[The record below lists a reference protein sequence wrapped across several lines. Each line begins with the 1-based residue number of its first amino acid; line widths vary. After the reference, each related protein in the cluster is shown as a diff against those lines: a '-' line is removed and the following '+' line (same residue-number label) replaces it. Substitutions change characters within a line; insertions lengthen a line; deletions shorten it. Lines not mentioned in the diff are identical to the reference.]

1 MKTVTVVYTVYTI
14 VYLLCSH
21 FKDLS
26 TIVRTARQQKI
37 DIQSQPKN
45 IVWHLDEIDATLQP
59 GDR

>member
-1 MKTVTVVYTVYTI
+1 MKTVTAVYTVYTI

-45 IVWHLDEIDATLQP
+45 IV
-59 GDR
+59 